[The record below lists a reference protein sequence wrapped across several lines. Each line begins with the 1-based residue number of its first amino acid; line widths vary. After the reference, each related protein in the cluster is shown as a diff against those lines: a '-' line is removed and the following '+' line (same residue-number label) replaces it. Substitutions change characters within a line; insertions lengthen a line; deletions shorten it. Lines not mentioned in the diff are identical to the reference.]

1 MTRVNKIVISQIDG
15 DVNARNEPNT
25 YSYTSDGILVRQD
38 EDRVGRAVVGP
49 GVLYGANKDSA
60 DESGLNTVKL
70 IPEEDLGTDQYLII
84 EPTSPNHIH
93 IRAGGTQDA
102 SNADLILGG
111 ENTNVSISDTQD
123 RIILKSASGEYLGT
137 ASSENQIATIGD
149 LEEVVSPNDVTFTV
163 AGGTL
168 ETQPTFTGAPLFTGS
183 YVKTGPVL
191 HFQIQVDMDNIL
203 TFGTG
208 QYYVELPF
216 NAKYAYQLKNGCL
229 QDISTGN
236 QFAIGGHVAAGEK
249 RVYLNYIGSNGQ
261 DEVFDFNSP
270 VTLNVAD
277 NFHIAGDYIVN
288 EDYVWHT
295 LS

>member
-102 SNADLILGG
+102 SNADLILGA
-111 ENTNVSISDTQD
+111 EDNNVVVSDTTNTVTINATEKVHVYGKLQLNN
-123 RIILKSASGEYLGT
+123 RIILT
-137 ASSENQIATIGD
+137 AAAPANSYGQAGD
-149 LEEVVSPNDVTFTV
+149 LQGMVAFSSMHIYYCVSD
-163 AGGTL
+163 
-168 ETQPTFTGAPLFTGS
+168 
-183 YVKTGPVL
+183 YVNNST
-191 HFQIQVDMDNIL
+191 NIWKR
-203 TFGTG
+203 
-208 QYYVELPF
+208 VEL
-216 NAKYAYQLKNGCL
+216 
-229 QDISTGN
+229 TG
-236 QFAIGGHVAAGEK
+236 
-249 RVYLNYIGSNGQ
+249 GS
-261 DEVFDFNSP
+261 
-270 VTLNVAD
+270 
-277 NFHIAGDYIVN
+277 
-288 EDYVWHT
+288 W
-295 LS
+295 